1 MRGIVKGAAGAAWRP
16 LTLPAGP
23 ARSAS
28 RGKRDAVKGFLSL
41 IKETAQA
48 WSADK
53 ASMYAAVLSFYT
65 LLALAPLLIIAVS
78 IAGLVYG
85 SGTARESLL
94 TQVHDRAGAQ
104 VADAVATVL
113 TNAHRPGASIAGLVI
128 GGLLL
133 MLGASG
139 AVSTMHTALNA
150 MWDVRPAPV
159 QGLLRKIAYAVRSRL
174 FYFAV
179 VLLIGLILLS
189 LVGVGAAWTWIAH
202 RVGGSL
208 PASGVLLRVADFFVA
223 LVLLTVL
230 FALLFRFL
238 SDATPKWS
246 DLWFGSFITALL
258 FDVGRL
264 LITLYLAKSTTTSSF
279 GAAGSVVALLLWMY
293 YSAMIV
299 FFGVEFTQVYARR
312 RGRVLTLKAGATM
325 EPPRG

>member
-1 MRGIVKGAAGAAWRP
+1 MRRSRVKSF
-16 LTLPAGP
+16 L
-23 ARSAS
+23 
-28 RGKRDAVKGFLSL
+28 GFL
-41 IKETAQA
+41 KETGQKWAD
-48 WSADK
+48 DK
-53 ASMYAAVLSFYT
+53 ASLYAAVLSFYT

-85 SGTARESLL
+85 SGAARESLL

-104 VADAVATVL
+104 VADALATVL
-113 TNAHRPGASIAGLVI
+113 TNAHRPGASIAGLVV
-128 GGLLL
+128 GSLLL
-133 MLGASG
+133 LLGASG

-159 QGLLRKIAYAVRSRL
+159 QGFLRKVAYALRSRL
-174 FYFAV
+174 SYFAV
-179 VLLIGLILLS
+179 VLLIGLILLG
-189 LVGVGAAWTWIAH
+189 LLGVGAAWTWIAH

-208 PASGVLLRVADFFVA
+208 PAPGVLLRGADFFVA

-238 SDATPKWS
+238 SDATPEWS

-299 FFGVEFTQVYARR
+299 FFGVEFTQVYARH
-312 RGRVLTLKAGATM
+312 RGRALTLKAGATM
-325 EPPRG
+325 EPPRT